1 MADSELLIFNDDR
14 LSRQLN
20 DLYARMSESPAE
32 LAAFLVNPA
41 GVVSRAFKV
50 ERGYW
55 SNVISAGL
63 MRTVSGPGHASITC
77 SGRGPERG

>member
-1 MADSELLIFNDDR
+1 MPDKARMLCQRGTVMADSELLIFNDDR

-41 GVVSRAFKV
+41 GVVHGVHRPRAGAKAAHA
-50 ERGYW
+50 
-55 SNVISAGL
+55 AG
-63 MRTVSGPGHASITC
+63 RRVV
-77 SGRGPERG
+77 